1 MEVVVK
7 KDYRGMSRLAAK
19 IIAGVVREKPRAVLG
34 LATGST
40 PLSTYKELIRMHKEQ
55 GLDFSQVVTFNL
67 DEYIGLPPEHN
78 QSYHYFMQENF
89 FKHIN
94 IPSGNVHIP
103 NGMAE
108 DLLEA
113 CEQYE
118 RDIKEAG
125 GIDIQLLGIGA
136 NGHIAFNEPGSSLG
150 SRTRVKALDEKTIQD
165 NARFFEHIDDVPK
178 FAITMGIGTI
188 MDSRRIVLLADKASK
203 ARAISITV
211 EGPVTALVPA
221 TIVQLHPR
229 ATIIVDRAA
238 ATKLE
243 RPYRDTP
250 HDLSE
255 AVAYIRRQAEKNS

>member
-7 KDYRGMSRLAAK
+7 EDYQEMSRLAAK
-19 IIAGVVREKPRAVLG
+19 IIAQVVREEPRAVLG
-34 LATGST
+34 LATGDT
-40 PLSTYKELIRMHKEQ
+40 PLGTYQELIRLHREQ

-67 DEYIGLPPEHN
+67 DEYIGLGPEHD
-78 QSYHYFMQENF
+78 QSYHYFMKANF
-89 FKHIN
+89 FNHIN
-94 IPSGNVHIP
+94 IRPDNVHIP

-108 DLLEA
+108 DLMGA
-113 CEQYE
+113 CQQYE
-118 RDIKEAG
+118 LDIKEAG

-150 SRTRVKALDEKTIQD
+150 SRTRVKALDQKTIQD
-165 NARFFEHIDDVPK
+165 NVRFFKHMDDVPR

-188 MDSRRIVLLADKASK
+188 MDSRRILLLAKGASK
-203 ARAISITV
+203 AHAIAITV

-229 ATIIVDRAA
+229 ATIIVDKEAA
-238 ATKLE
+238 AELK
-243 RPYRDTP
+243 RPYRDAP

-255 AVAYIRRQAEKNS
+255 AVAYIRGQKK